1 MVVTITTPVMR
12 RPCQA
17 AVAVCQAVVEAAAV
31 AAISTSTIFYS
42 YNENSGRVPQEICT

>member
-1 MVVTITTPVMR
+1 VLTVVTITTMR

-31 AAISTSTIFYS
+31 AVAVINTSKSPFFMI
-42 YNENSGRVPQEICT
+42 